1 VVVIDAQM
9 HEPPMA
15 FEWADADPRGGSNS
29 WRRSPSPTCARA
41 GWTARVS
48 HPTVGL
54 EWGSARPPG
63 CPTASPSRLALSSP
77 RRTARWRRRSGGLG
91 AHLLDRQPARPRAAR
106 FGGPWRDPV

>member
-54 EWGSARPPG
+54 EGECATARMPDRFTFAAGPLVAAKDG
-63 CPTASPSRLALSSP
+63 TMTTAERRARRPSP
-77 RRTARWRRRSGGLG
+77 RSTTGTSASGEIRRTMTRSS
-91 AHLLDRQPARPRAAR
+91 
-106 FGGPWRDPV
+106 